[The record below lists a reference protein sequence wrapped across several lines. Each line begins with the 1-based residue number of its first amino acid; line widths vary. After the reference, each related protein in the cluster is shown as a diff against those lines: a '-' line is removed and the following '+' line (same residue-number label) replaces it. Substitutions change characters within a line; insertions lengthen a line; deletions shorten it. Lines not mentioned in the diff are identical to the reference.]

1 MTNESKIHTKAG
13 IMMKNKYSK
22 GPYWKFKDHLSEESK
37 NVVFYQLLTIMEEE
51 YPKLFEEVEHLV
63 DRNLIKDELIESIS
77 YLFKLHEV
85 DEKFKND
92 LLNAINQYFETYHN
106 VKGDIVFYTK

>member
-1 MTNESKIHTKAG
+1 
-13 IMMKNKYSK
+13 MMKNKYSK
-22 GPYWKFKDHLSEESK
+22 GPYWKFKDYLSDESK
-37 NVVFYQLLTIMEEE
+37 NVVFYHLLTIIVEE

-63 DRNLIKDELIESIS
+63 DRNLVKDELIDSIS
-77 YLFKLHEV
+77 YLFKLHDV

-106 VKGDIVFYTK
+106 VKGDIVFYSK